1 MAADYSVRS
10 KTLSESAPVQLAQL
24 LTGFSLP
31 TTLPKGLIK
40 ADFLQAMQRDKKA
53 TSEGLRLVI
62 LRDLGHADVTSR
74 IDDEALEATLA
85 WFLEGG
91 ARRP

>member
-1 MAADYSVRS
+1 
-10 KTLSESAPVQLAQL
+10 
-24 LTGFSLP
+24 
-31 TTLPKGLIK
+31 
-40 ADFLQAMQRDKKA
+40 
-53 TSEGLRLVI
+53 VI
-62 LRDLGHADVTSR
+62 LRDLGHADVTNR